1 MQEVSGSIP
10 LFSTKKALYFVGSM
24 VLFFLLK
31 QKMGAALFRLHRFQT
46 FCRRASDTPDLK
58 QNRYACSVFRA
69 DSSMPRPAS
78 VSLRWRSFYGR
89 GWITQAALLK
99 IAHWTVFAP
108 SSATG
113 PQLFES
119 TRMKTQSFCKQKT
132 ASVSLR
138 WRSFYGRGWITRA
151 AHLKKPRRGFF
162 PRRTVRRVDAVRIHP
177 LSLREGYYKTETP
190 VPGSDTGVLSGRGW
204 IRTTEAEKQQIY
216 SLSPL
221 ATREHAHIL
230 FAVIADC
237 LYILSSEVAFVNYFF
252 HGFSLFL
259 SFSIFLRFTAIKA
272 LPITAKDPKTFSVLR
287 SFWSW

>member
-1 MQEVSGSIP
+1 
-10 LFSTKKALYFVGSM
+10 
-24 VLFFLLK
+24 
-31 QKMGAALFRLHRFQT
+31 
-46 FCRRASDTPDLK
+46 
-58 QNRYACSVFRA
+58 
-69 DSSMPRPAS
+69 MPRPAC

-89 GWITQAALLK
+89 GWITQAAHLK
-99 IAHWTVFAP
+99 KPRRGFFPAGLFGGSMLF
-108 SSATG
+108 SSTLVVRYKV
-113 PQLFES
+113 QI
-119 TRMKTQSFCKQKT
+119 KQKLQRHNN
-132 ASVSLR
+132 AGVLG
-138 WRSFYGRGWITRA
+138 GRGWITQA

-177 LSLREGYYKTETP
+177 PSLREGYYKTETP
-190 VPGSDTGVLSGRGW
+190 VPGSDTGVLGGRGW

-252 HGFSLFL
+252 YGFSLFL

-272 LPITAKDPKTFSVLR
+272 LPITVKDPKTFSVLR
-287 SFWSW
+287 SLWSW